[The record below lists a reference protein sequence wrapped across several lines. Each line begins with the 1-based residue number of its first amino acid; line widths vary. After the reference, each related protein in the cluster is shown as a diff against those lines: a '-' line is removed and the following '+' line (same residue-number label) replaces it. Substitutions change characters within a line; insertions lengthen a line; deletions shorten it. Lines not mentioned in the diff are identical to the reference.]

1 MDQKGTHPS
10 PTEDFLAEDWHES
23 GSLKLLVVQTAGRL
37 QAARK
42 LLLLY
47 LIKMITALNFFKL
60 RKS

>member
-23 GSLKLLVVQTAGRL
+23 DSLELLVVQTAGRL
-37 QAARK
+37 QAGRK

-47 LIKMITALNFFKL
+47 LIKINF
-60 RKS
+60 